1 MSLFGQPF
9 GTNYTDLQNQY
20 LQQLQVMQQQKTQPI
35 LDEINRE
42 VGSLSV
48 DEQNVLA
55 KTQEYQM
62 AKQTYEAG
70 FMSFLG
76 TKFSAEYLLL
86 GRVRSLYNH
95 R

>member
-20 LQQLQVMQQQKTQPI
+20 LQQLQVMQQAQQAQQKTQPI

-62 AKQTYEAG
+62 AKQT
-70 FMSFLG
+70 
-76 TKFSAEYLLL
+76 
-86 GRVRSLYNH
+86 
-95 R
+95 

>member
-9 GTNYTDLQNQY
+9 GSNYTDLQNQY

-62 AKQTYEAG
+62 AKQTYG
-70 FMSFLG
+70 ILR
-76 TKFSAEYLLL
+76 Y
-86 GRVRSLYNH
+86 
-95 R
+95 